1 MRYEKTIEKRPCGIL
16 WNLLPISKKHDV
28 TSLNSEHWSVLSTL
42 KSIHWPSWTMN
53 CHEHYLF
60 KLPQNSVAGWFA
72 PIPTYP
78 YVSQQYTSHFSHL
91 NQSSQAWLET
101 ITWKLETSQ
110 AKDVEISPQAAPEN
124 RGIGHIGT
132 STVGKNHWSPMNF
145 RSPALRSVFSTR
157 LPVMA
162 KATCIPRWQLS
173 RTTLRI
179 WDLRHRRREKQWVKL
194 SSWIRLIWLMPQEF
208 MWHQINPLKKK
219 DIKCIH
225 MLTI

>member
-1 MRYEKTIEKRPCGIL
+1 MKYEKTVEKRPCGIL
-16 WNLLPISKKHDV
+16 WNLLPTSKKHDV

-72 PIPTYP
+72 PIPIYP

-110 AKDVEISPQAAPEN
+110 AKDVEISPKAAPEN
-124 RGIGHIGT
+124 RGIGQA
-132 STVGKNHWSPMNF
+132 P
-145 RSPALRSVFSTR
+145 
-157 LPVMA
+157 
-162 KATCIPRWQLS
+162 PRWE
-173 RTTLRI
+173 RTTGPRWTSAAPLCGASSPPGCPSWRK
-179 WDLRHRRREKQWVKL
+179 RRAYLDGNWAA
-194 SSWIRLIWLMPQEF
+194 
-208 MWHQINPLKKK
+208 PLWGFEH
-219 DIKCIH
+219 I
-225 MLTI
+225 

>member
-1 MRYEKTIEKRPCGIL
+1 
-16 WNLLPISKKHDV
+16 
-28 TSLNSEHWSVLSTL
+28 
-42 KSIHWPSWTMN
+42 
-53 CHEHYLF
+53 
-60 KLPQNSVAGWFA
+60 
-72 PIPTYP
+72 
-78 YVSQQYTSHFSHL
+78 
-91 NQSSQAWLET
+91 
-101 ITWKLETSQ
+101 
-110 AKDVEISPQAAPEN
+110 
-124 RGIGHIGT
+124 
-132 STVGKNHWSPMNF
+132 MNF

-219 DIKCIH
+219 TSNASTCLLFSKAFHFSSFLRAPGHPSPTQIPGAPRAEVIH
-225 MLTI
+225 DVFDDVTGGGIHRNHRGPR